1 MRVLIVGILSL
12 APTAAFACAMYI
24 PNEKLERAMV
34 QVDEAAKAPV
44 VVAPV
49 VVQPQPAGSVIPEVT
64 APVVPAPPTSMIPEV
79 EPAS

>member
-44 VVAPV
+44 VVVPV
-49 VVQPQPAGSVIPEVT
+49 VVPEAVGPVIPEVT
-64 APVVPAPPTSMIPEV
+64 APVNPTPPTSMIPEV

>member
-12 APTAAFACAMYI
+12 APTAAFACAMYV

-44 VVAPV
+44 VVVPV
-49 VVQPQPAGSVIPEVT
+49 VVQPVGPVIPEAT
-64 APVVPAPPTSMIPEV
+64 APVAPTPPTSMIPEV

>member
-44 VVAPV
+44 VVVPV
-49 VVQPQPAGSVIPEVT
+49 VVQPTGPVIPEVA
-64 APVVPAPPTSMIPEV
+64 APVAPQPPPTSLIPEV

>member
-34 QVDEAAKAPV
+34 QVDEAAKVP
-44 VVAPV
+44 VAPV
-49 VVQPQPAGSVIPEVT
+49 LVQPQPTGPVIPELT
-64 APVVPAPPTSMIPEV
+64 APVAPTPPTSMIPEV